1 MTLIYDPPQDCKL
14 VGAMRAIH
22 GVSDSITIIHARPGC
37 HCGLL
42 LLKALGSNQN
52 DVRVIS
58 SGFRAHDTV
67 YGAEGRLSAAIQLSQ
82 EYFKP
87 GLIAALNCSAP
98 AIMGD
103 DIDGVASVMEEGIPA
118 ALMTMETGGYE
129 GPSWIGYE
137 EALVKLI
144 DYMIP
149 VERPP
154 ANKVNLIGIKTDDI
168 NAAGDLTEIRRIL
181 KDHGIEINTVLAD
194 ASFDEIK
201 SAPDASLNVVLGG
214 DGLECAKVM
223 RERFGTPYLTTPY
236 PFGVKKTTEFI
247 ELVANR
253 LGREIESELIEREVK
268 LVRAGIE
275 RVCMFLQG
283 LYDMPVAV
291 IGESGRAFD
300 LAEFLSDEL
309 GLNVS
314 VLAISGKNY
323 LTSDRIE
330 DGNGHFGD
338 VFIEPDRFEMNDL
351 IKGAGVSMIFGSTFE
366 KHLSSEIGAP
376 LIRVSYPVIDEVSIT
391 DAPYAGFRGTLHLC
405 ETIINAVITQN
416 IEEIKE

>member
-1 MTLIYDPPQDCKL
+1 MSLIYDPPQDCKL

-22 GVSDSITIIHARPGC
+22 GVSDSITIVHARPGC
-37 HCGLL
+37 HCGML

-67 YGAEGRLSAAIQLSQ
+67 YGAEGRLSSAIELSQ
-82 EYFKP
+82 EYFEP

-103 DIDGVASVMEEGIPA
+103 DIEGVASAMEEQIPA
-118 ALMTMETGGYE
+118 ALMTLATGGYE
-129 GPSWIGYE
+129 GPAWLGYE
-137 EALVKLI
+137 EALVKFT

-149 VERPP
+149 VERPS

-168 NAAGDLTEIRRIL
+168 NAAGDLKEIRRLL
-181 KDHGIEINTVLAD
+181 KDQGIMVNTVLAD

-201 SAPDASLNVVLGG
+201 NAPDASLNVVLGG

-223 RERFGTPYLTTPY
+223 RERFGIPYVMTPY
-236 PFGVKKTTEFI
+236 PFGVQKTTEFV
-247 ELVANR
+247 ELVATR
-253 LGREIESELIEREVK
+253 LGREIDSELIDREVE
-268 LVRAGIE
+268 LVREGVE

-309 GLNVS
+309 GINVS
-314 VLAISGKNY
+314 LLAITGKNH
-323 LTSDRIE
+323 LTSDKME
-330 DGNGHFGD
+330 DGNGYFGD
-338 VFIEPDRFEMNDL
+338 VLIEPDRFEMNNL
-351 IKGAGVSMIFGSTFE
+351 IKEAGVSVIFGSTFE
-366 KHLSSEIGAP
+366 KHLSSELKAP
-376 LIRVSYPVIDEVSIT
+376 LIRVSYPVIDEVRIT
-391 DAPYAGFRGTLHLC
+391 DPPYAGFRGTLHLC
-405 ETIINAVITQN
+405 ETIINAVITEN
-416 IEEIKE
+416 IEEIQE

>member
-1 MTLIYDPPQDCKL
+1 MSLIYDPPQDCKL

-37 HCGLL
+37 HCGML

-67 YGAEGRLSAAIQLSQ
+67 YGAEGRLSAAIELSQ
-82 EYFKP
+82 EYFEP

-103 DIDGVASVMEEGIPA
+103 DIEGVASSMEDKIPA
-118 ALMTMETGGYE
+118 ALMTLATGGYE
-129 GPSWIGYE
+129 GPAWLGYE
-137 EALVKLI
+137 EALVKFT

-149 VERPP
+149 VESPS
-154 ANKVNLIGIKTDDI
+154 ANTVNLIGIKTDDV

-181 KDHGIEINTVLAD
+181 KDQGIAVNTVLAD
-194 ASFDEIK
+194 ASWREITN
-201 SAPDASLNVVLGG
+201 APDASLNVVLGG
-214 DGLECAKVM
+214 DGLECAKAM
-223 RERFGTPYLTTPY
+223 RERFNIPYVITPY
-236 PFGVKKTTEFI
+236 PFGVKKTTEFVK
-247 ELVANR
+247 LVANR
-253 LGREIESELIEREVK
+253 LGREIDSELIDREVE
-268 LVRAGIE
+268 LVRAGVE

-309 GLNVS
+309 GINVS
-314 VLAISGKNY
+314 LLAISGKNY
-323 LTSDRIE
+323 LTSNKIE

-338 VFIEPDRFEMNDL
+338 VLIEPDRFEMNNL
-351 IKGAGVSMIFGSTFE
+351 IRRAGVSVIFGSTFE
-366 KHLSSEIGAP
+366 KHLSSELKAP
-376 LIRVSYPVIDEVSIT
+376 LIRVSYPVIDEVRIT
-391 DAPYAGFRGTLHLC
+391 DSPYAGFRGTLHLC

-416 IEEIKE
+416 IEEIQE

>member
-1 MTLIYDPPQDCKL
+1 MSLIYDPPQDCKL

-37 HCGLL
+37 HCGML

-67 YGAEGRLSAAIQLSQ
+67 YGAEGRLSAAIELSQ

-103 DIDGVASVMEEGIPA
+103 DIEGVASSMEDKIPA
-118 ALMTMETGGYE
+118 ALMTLATGGYE
-129 GPSWIGYE
+129 GPAWLGYE
-137 EALVKLI
+137 EALVKFT

-149 VERPP
+149 VESPS
-154 ANKVNLIGIKTDDI
+154 ANTVNLIGIKTDDV

-181 KDHGIEINTVLAD
+181 KDQGIAVNTVLAD
-194 ASFDEIK
+194 ASWREITN
-201 SAPDASLNVVLGG
+201 APDASLNVVLGG
-214 DGLECAKVM
+214 DGLECAKAM
-223 RERFGTPYLTTPY
+223 RERFNIPYVITPY
-236 PFGVKKTTEFI
+236 PFGVKKTTEFVK
-247 ELVANR
+247 LVANR
-253 LGREIESELIEREVK
+253 LGREIDSELIDREVE
-268 LVRAGIE
+268 LVRAGVE

-309 GLNVS
+309 GINVS
-314 VLAISGKNY
+314 LLAISGKNY
-323 LTSDRIE
+323 LTSNKIE

-338 VFIEPDRFEMNDL
+338 VLIEPDRFEMNNL
-351 IKGAGVSMIFGSTFE
+351 IRRAGVSVIFGSTFE
-366 KHLSSEIGAP
+366 KHLSSELKAP
-376 LIRVSYPVIDEVSIT
+376 LIRVSYPVIDEVRIT
-391 DAPYAGFRGTLHLC
+391 DSPYAGFRGTLHLC

-416 IEEIKE
+416 IEEIQE

>member
-37 HCGLL
+37 HCGMLL
-42 LLKALGSNQN
+42 LNALGSDQN
-52 DVRVIS
+52 GVRVIS

-82 EYFKP
+82 EYFEP

-103 DIDGVASVMEEGIPA
+103 DIEGVASVMEKKIPA

-129 GPSWIGYE
+129 GPAWIGYE
-137 EALVKLI
+137 EALVKLT

-149 VERPP
+149 VERPSG
-154 ANKVNLIGIKTDDI
+154 NRINLIGIKTDDI

-181 KDHGIEINTVLAD
+181 KDHGIEVNTVLTD
-194 ASFDEIK
+194 ASWGEIK
-201 SAPDASLNVVLGG
+201 NAPDASLNVVLGG
-214 DGLECAKVM
+214 DGLGCAKVM
-223 RERFGTPYLTTPY
+223 RERFDIPYITTPY
-236 PFGVKKTTEFI
+236 PFGVKKTTGFI

-253 LGREIESELIEREVK
+253 LGREIGSELIDREVK
-268 LVRAGIE
+268 LVREGVE

-283 LYDMPVAV
+283 MYDMPVAV

-309 GLNVS
+309 GLNVK
-314 VLAISGKNY
+314 VLAISGKNH

-338 VFIEPDRFEMNDL
+338 VLIEPDRFEMNDL
-351 IKGAGVSMIFGSTFE
+351 IKEAGVSMIFGSTFE

>member
-1 MTLIYDPPQDCKL
+1 MSLIYDPPQDCKL

-37 HCGLL
+37 HCGML

-67 YGAEGRLSAAIQLSQ
+67 YGAEGRLSAAIELSQ
-82 EYFKP
+82 EYFEP

-103 DIDGVASVMEEGIPA
+103 DIEGVASSMEDTIPA
-118 ALMTMETGGYE
+118 ALLTLATGGYE
-129 GPSWIGYE
+129 GPAWLGYE
-137 EALVKLI
+137 EALAKFI

-149 VERPP
+149 VERPS
-154 ANKVNLIGIKTDDI
+154 ANTVNLIGIKSDDV

-181 KDHGIEINTVLAD
+181 KDHGIAVNTVLAD
-194 ASFDEIK
+194 ASWGEITN
-201 SAPDASLNVVLGG
+201 APDASLNVVLGG
-214 DGLECAKVM
+214 DGLECAKTM
-223 RERFGTPYLTTPY
+223 RERFNIPYVITPY
-236 PFGVKKTTEFI
+236 PFGVKKTTEFV

-253 LGREIESELIEREVK
+253 LGREVDSELIDREVE
-268 LVRAGIE
+268 LVREGVE

-309 GLNVS
+309 GINVS
-314 VLAISGKNY
+314 LLAISGKNY
-323 LTSDRIE
+323 LTSNKIE

-338 VFIEPDRFEMNDL
+338 VAIEPDRFEMNNL
-351 IKGAGVSMIFGSTFE
+351 IREAGVSAIFGSTFE
-366 KHLSSEIGAP
+366 KHLSSELKAP
-376 LIRVSYPVIDEVSIT
+376 LIRVSYPVIDEVRIT
-391 DAPYAGFRGTLHLC
+391 DPPYAGFRGTLHLC

>member
-1 MTLIYDPPQDCKL
+1 MSLIYDPPQDCKL

-37 HCGLL
+37 HCGMLL
-42 LLKALGSNQN
+42 WKALGSNQN

-67 YGAEGRLSAAIQLSQ
+67 YGAEGRLSAAIELSQ
-82 EYFKP
+82 EYFEP

-103 DIDGVASVMEEGIPA
+103 DIEGVASSMEDKIPA
-118 ALMTMETGGYE
+118 ALMTLATGGYE
-129 GPSWIGYE
+129 GPAWLGYE
-137 EALVKLI
+137 EALVKFT

-149 VERPP
+149 VESPS
-154 ANKVNLIGIKTDDI
+154 ANTVNLIGIKTDDV

-181 KDHGIEINTVLAD
+181 KDQGIAVNTVLAD
-194 ASFDEIK
+194 ASWGEITN
-201 SAPDASLNVVLGG
+201 APDASLNVVLGG
-214 DGLECAKVM
+214 DGLECAKAM
-223 RERFGTPYLTTPY
+223 RERFNIPYVITPY
-236 PFGVKKTTEFI
+236 PFGVKKTTEFVK
-247 ELVANR
+247 LVANR
-253 LGREIESELIEREVK
+253 LGREIDSELIDREVE
-268 LVRAGIE
+268 LVRAGVE

-309 GLNVS
+309 GINVS
-314 VLAISGKNY
+314 LLAISGKNY
-323 LTSDRIE
+323 LTSNKIE

-338 VFIEPDRFEMNDL
+338 VLIEPDRFEMNNL
-351 IKGAGVSMIFGSTFE
+351 IRRAGVSVIFGSTFE
-366 KHLSSEIGAP
+366 KHLSSELKAP

-391 DAPYAGFRGTLHLC
+391 DSPYAGFRGTLHLC

-416 IEEIKE
+416 IEEIQE

>member
-14 VGAMRAIH
+14 VGALRAIH
-22 GVSDSITIIHARPGC
+22 GVRDSITIIHAKPGC
-37 HCGLL
+37 HCGML

-58 SGFRAHDTV
+58 SGFRSHDTV
-67 YGAEGRLSAAIQLSQ
+67 YGAEKRLSAAIQLSQ
-82 EYFKP
+82 EYFEP

-103 DIDGVASVMEEGIPA
+103 DIEGVASSMEEKIPA
-118 ALMTMETGGYE
+118 ALMTIATGGYE
-129 GPSWIGYE
+129 GPAWIGYE
-137 EALVKLI
+137 EALVKLT

-149 VERPP
+149 VERPS

-168 NAAGDLTEIRRIL
+168 SAAGDLTEIRRIL
-181 KDHGIEINTVLAD
+181 KGHGIAVNTVLAD

-201 SAPDASLNVVLGG
+201 NAPDASLNVVLGG
-214 DGLECAKVM
+214 DGLECANVM
-223 RERFGTPYLTTPY
+223 RERFDTPYIITPY

-253 LGREIESELIEREVK
+253 LGREIGSELIDREIE
-268 LVRAGIE
+268 LVREGVE

-283 LYDMPVAV
+283 IYDMPVAV

-309 GLNVS
+309 GLNVK
-314 VLAISGKNY
+314 VLAISSKNY
-323 LTSDRIE
+323 LTPDRIE

-351 IKGAGVSMIFGSTFE
+351 IKGAGVSVIFGSTFE

-376 LIRVSYPVIDEVSIT
+376 LIRVSYPVLDEVRVT
-391 DAPYAGFRGTLHLC
+391 DSPYAGFRGALHLC
-405 ETIINAVITQN
+405 ETIINSVITQN

>member
-14 VGAMRAIH
+14 VGALRAIH
-22 GVSDSITIIHARPGC
+22 GVRDSITIIHARPGC
-37 HCGLL
+37 HCGMLL
-42 LLKALGSNQN
+42 LNALGSNQN

-58 SGFRAHDTV
+58 SGFRSHDTV
-67 YGAEGRLSAAIQLSQ
+67 YGAEKRLSAAIQLSQ
-82 EYFKP
+82 EYFEP

-103 DIDGVASVMEEGIPA
+103 DIEGVASSMEEKIPA

-129 GPSWIGYE
+129 GPAWIGYE
-137 EALVKLI
+137 GALAKLT

-149 VERPP
+149 VERPS
-154 ANKVNLIGIKTDDI
+154 ANRINLIGIKTDDI

-181 KDHGIEINTVLAD
+181 KDHGIEVNTVLAD

-201 SAPDASLNVVLGG
+201 NAPDASLNIVLGG
-214 DGLECAKVM
+214 DGLGCAKVM
-223 RERFGTPYLTTPY
+223 RERFDIPYLTTPY

-247 ELVANR
+247 ENVANR
-253 LGREIESELIEREVK
+253 LGRKIDSELIDREVK
-268 LVRAGIE
+268 LVRDGIE

-283 LYDMPVAV
+283 IYDMPVAV
-291 IGESGRAFD
+291 IGEGGRAFD

-309 GLNVS
+309 GLNVK
-314 VLAISGKNY
+314 VLAISSKNY
-323 LTSDRIE
+323 LTSDRIK

-338 VFIEPDRFEMNDL
+338 VFIEPDRFEMNNL
-351 IKGAGVSMIFGSTFE
+351 IKGAGVSVIFGSTFE

-391 DAPYAGFRGTLHLC
+391 DAPYAGFKGTLHLC

-416 IEEIKE
+416 IEEMKE

>member
-37 HCGLL
+37 HCGML
-42 LLKALGSNQN
+42 LLKSLGSNQN
-52 DVRVIS
+52 DVRVLS
-58 SGFRAHDTV
+58 RGFRAPDTV
-67 YGAEGRLSAAIQLSQ
+67 YGAEGRLSAAIELSQ
-82 EYFKP
+82 EYFEP

-98 AIMGD
+98 VIMGD
-103 DIDGVASVMEEGIPA
+103 DIEGVAFAMEEKIPA
-118 ALMTMETGGYE
+118 ALMTLATGGYE
-129 GPSWIGYE
+129 GPAWLGYE
-137 EALVKLI
+137 EALIKFT

-149 VERPP
+149 VEKPS
-154 ANKVNLIGIKTDDI
+154 ANTVNLIGIKTDDI

-181 KDHGIEINTVLAD
+181 KDHGIAVNTVLAD
-194 ASFDEIK
+194 ASWGEITN
-201 SAPDASLNVVLGG
+201 APDASLNVVLGG
-214 DGLECAKVM
+214 DGLKCAKVM
-223 RERFGTPYLTTPY
+223 RDRFNIPYVITPY
-236 PFGVKKTTEFI
+236 PFGVKKTTEFVEI
-247 ELVANR
+247 VAEG
-253 LGREIESELIEREVK
+253 LGRDIESELIDREVE
-268 LVRAGIE
+268 LVREGVE

-291 IGESGRAFD
+291 IGEGGRAFD

-309 GLNVS
+309 GINVS
-314 VLAISGKNY
+314 LLAISGKNH
-323 LTSDRIE
+323 LTSDRLE

-338 VFIEPDRFEMNDL
+338 VLIEPDRFEMNNL
-351 IKGAGVSMIFGSTFE
+351 IKDAGVSAIFGSTFE
-366 KHLSSEIGAP
+366 KHLSSELNAP

-391 DAPYAGFRGTLHLC
+391 DSPYAGFRGTLHLC

>member
-1 MTLIYDPPQDCKL
+1 MSLIYDPPQDCKL

-22 GVSDSITIIHARPGC
+22 GVRDSITIIHARPGC
-37 HCGLL
+37 HCGML

-58 SGFRAHDTV
+58 SGFRAHDTI
-67 YGAEGRLSAAIQLSQ
+67 YGAERRLSAAIQLSQ

-98 AIMGD
+98 VIMGD
-103 DIDGVASVMEEGIPA
+103 DIDGVTSVMEEKVPA
-118 ALMTMETGGYE
+118 TLLTMETGGYE
-129 GPSWIGYE
+129 GPAWIGYE
-137 EALVKLI
+137 EALVKLT

-149 VERPP
+149 VESSS
-154 ANKVNLIGIKTDDI
+154 ANRINLIGIKTDDI

-181 KDHGIEINTVLAD
+181 KGQGVEVNTVLTD

-201 SAPDASLNVVLGG
+201 NAPDASLNVALGG

-223 RERFGTPYLTTPY
+223 RERFGIPYVITPY

-247 ELVANR
+247 ENVANR
-253 LGREIESELIEREVK
+253 LGREIDSELIDREVE
-268 LVRAGIE
+268 LVRDGVE

-283 LYDMPVAV
+283 IYDMPVAV

-309 GLNVS
+309 GLNVK
-314 VLAISGKNY
+314 VLAISGKNH
-323 LTSDRIE
+323 LTSNKIE

-338 VFIEPDRFEMNDL
+338 VLIEPDRFEMNDL
-351 IKGAGVSMIFGSTFE
+351 IKGAGVSVIFGSTFE
-366 KHLSSEIGAP
+366 KHLSSELKAP
-376 LIRVSYPVIDEVSIT
+376 LIRVSYPVIDEVSINSS
-391 DAPYAGFRGTLHLC
+391 PYAGFKGTLHLC

-416 IEEIKE
+416 IEEIGE